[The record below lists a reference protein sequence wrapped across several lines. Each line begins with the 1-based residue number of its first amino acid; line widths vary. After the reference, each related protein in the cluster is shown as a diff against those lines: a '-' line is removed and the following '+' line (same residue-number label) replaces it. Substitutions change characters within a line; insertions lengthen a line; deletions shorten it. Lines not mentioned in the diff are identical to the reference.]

1 MSDGPDGISGYR
13 HVWHSLQLKGH
24 QVPRQVVETL
34 LREMDPVEKESSAG
48 EKKVIPWKKVL
59 PSKRTSCR
67 GKVSFAVRKKVLP
80 WKRTL
85 CREKVSFAVEKNVLP

>member
-1 MSDGPDGISGYR
+1 MFDGPDCISGYR

-34 LREMDPVEKESSAG
+34 LREMDPVEKESSAV

-59 PSKRTSCR
+59 PWKRTSCH
-67 GKVSFAVRKKVLP
+67 GKVSFAVRK
-80 WKRTL
+80 
-85 CREKVSFAVEKNVLP
+85 